1 MAAWLPIYI
10 LHVPAAKVVDPP
22 TPSLR
27 LLAPAAMASTGP
39 HPTSARA
46 APPSPHSS
54 SSSTNS
60 NADLIILSS
69 SDDDDRAAGTRK
81 MRRAPIYQKWR
92 FSDEVDLLTW
102 LAAERRRCG
111 ELPSWSELFKALTKK
126 ERDAP
131 ALKRANLTAPDLKK
145 KVDHGCRLEKKR
157 NAVERRVPQRS
168 RRRRRC

>member
-1 MAAWLPIYI
+1 
-10 LHVPAAKVVDPP
+10 
-22 TPSLR
+22 
-27 LLAPAAMASTGP
+27 MASTGP

-145 KVDHGCRLEKKR
+145 KVSNLKEKFIK
-157 NAVERRVPQRS
+157 AVGSGGPGDIPRDQILYGLSREVWPDAGPRVVHFD
-168 RRRRRC
+168 